1 MKKLLL
7 LIGITVISILSQ
19 AQISIPAND
28 KGDII
33 LINSSLKKSKGIPSK
48 DLMDR
53 FPIYKLNGEYYISVL
68 AKTNS
73 VFTKERVAEKG
84 IIFGSKIG
92 DIVSLKIPV
101 NSIESSIQNLGLTYL
116 ELGRKVIPNL
126 DKAIKDVR
134 ADSVQYGLGLPQS
147 FTGKN
152 VLIGITDWGFDYTHP
167 MFYDTTLTQTRIL
180 AAWDQYKLSGPA
192 PIGYSYGTEYATIP
206 DLLAA
211 GSDTANIYSYATHG
225 SHVAGISGGSG
236 AGTVYRGVGFDA
248 QYLFTTFL
256 VDNASVLDAYAW
268 MYEKA
273 QTEQKRLVIN
283 MSWGLYYLGTL
294 DGNSLLSQAI
304 DNYSNLGVVFC
315 NSGGNNGG
323 VNFHIKKTFSNDV
336 LLTKVEFYN
345 NPSLTTYWGQSIT
358 MWGETGKAFNVKCK
372 VVNASG
378 VVQNESPFYSTTL
391 TTSYVDTFF
400 VVGNDTVFYNV
411 SADAV
416 HPVNGK
422 PQMRFRIA
430 TTNTA
435 LKIALEATAVDGT
448 VHFWNLAELV
458 NNVGNMGTAFT
469 ALNTN
474 YTVGNDSYGISE
486 PSCTNSLISVGAY
499 ASEYHGTNGT
509 LLGGAITSFSSKGP
523 TIDGRV
529 KPDIAAP
536 GSNVGSSLSSFTDN
550 SYTLLTS
557 VNFNN
562 RTYPFARFSGTS
574 MSSPVV
580 TGVVT
585 LMLEANPN
593 LSAQQVKDI
602 IMTTARQDIKTGVL
616 PDTGSV
622 IWGFGKIHAWKAVQ
636 LALQTQ
642 SLSEISHNDFFYAY
656 PNPAKNEIRIN
667 YSMEIGK
674 GQIELLNMEGKV
686 VKLIPSITNSIGI
699 EELKSGFYFLR
710 ITADGFVHTEKIIK
724 E

>member
-7 LIGITVISILSQ
+7 LIGITFISIFSQ

-53 FPIYKLNGEYYISVL
+53 FPIYKLNGEYFISVL
-68 AKTNS
+68 AKANASFSKES
-73 VFTKERVAEKG
+73 VKENGV
-84 IIFGSKIG
+84 IFGSKIG

-101 NSIESSIQNLGLTYL
+101 NTIESSIQNLGLTYL

-134 ADSVQYGLGLPQS
+134 ADSVQNGLGLPQS
-147 FTGKN
+147 FTGRN

-192 PIGYSYGTEYATIP
+192 PSGYSYGTEYATIP

-268 MYEKA
+268 MYDKA
-273 QTEQKRLVIN
+273 QAEQKRLVIN

-304 DNYSNLGVVFC
+304 DDYSDLGVVFC

-323 VNFHIKKTFSNDV
+323 VNFHLKKTFSNDA

-345 NPSLTTYWGQSIT
+345 NPSLTTYWGQSIS
-358 MWGETGKAFNVKCK
+358 MWGETGKSFSVKCK

-391 TTSYVDTFF
+391 TTSYIDTFF
-400 VVGNDTVFYNV
+400 VVGSDTVFYNI
-411 SADAV
+411 SADDV

-430 TTNTA
+430 RTNSA
-435 LKIALEATAVDGT
+435 LKIALEASAIDGT

-458 NNVGNMGTAFT
+458 NDVGNMGTAFS
-469 ALNTN
+469 ALNST
-474 YTVGNDSYGISE
+474 YTAGNDSYGISE
-486 PSCTNSLISVGAY
+486 PSCTKSLISVAAY
-499 ASEYHGTNGT
+499 ASEYHSTNGT

-536 GSNVGSSLSSFTDN
+536 GSGVASSLSSYTDN

-557 VNFNN
+557 VNFNS

-580 TGVVT
+580 TGVVS

-602 IMTTARQDIKTGVL
+602 IMTTARQDLKTGVL

-622 IWGFGKIHAWKAVQ
+622 VWGFGKIHAWKAVQ
-636 LALQTQ
+636 LALQTE
-642 SLSEISHNDFFYAY
+642 SISEISHNDFFYAY
-656 PNPAKNEIRIN
+656 PNPVKNEIRIN

-686 VKLIPSITNSIGI
+686 VKLIPSITNTISIDD
-699 EELKSGFYFLR
+699 LKSGFYFLR